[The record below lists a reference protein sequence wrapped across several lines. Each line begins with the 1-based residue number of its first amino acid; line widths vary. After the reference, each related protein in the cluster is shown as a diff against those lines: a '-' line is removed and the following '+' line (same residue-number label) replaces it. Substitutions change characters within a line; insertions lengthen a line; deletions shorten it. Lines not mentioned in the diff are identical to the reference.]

1 MIHDYHLNEHKNVS
15 QLPDLGPTELLLGFF
30 EFYSEF
36 KDKIVIAPA
45 NNPPFRNLED
55 LKEELSEKV
64 EEISMIFQIMQ

>member
-1 MIHDYHLNEHKNVS
+1 
-15 QLPDLGPTELLLGFF
+15 LGPTELLLGFF

-36 KDKIVIAPA
+36 KDTKVIAPA

-64 EEISMIFQIMQ
+64 EEISMVFHIMQ